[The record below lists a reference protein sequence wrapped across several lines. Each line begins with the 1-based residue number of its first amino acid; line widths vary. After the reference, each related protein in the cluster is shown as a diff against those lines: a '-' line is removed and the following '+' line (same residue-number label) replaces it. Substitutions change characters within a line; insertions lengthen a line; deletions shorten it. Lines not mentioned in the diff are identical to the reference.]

1 MHKGIAYAGGA
12 ALGAGVLI
20 GLAIRRRSRRRRI
33 LRYERSL
40 DLPDRSRRAA
50 AV

>member
-1 MHKGIAYAGGA
+1 MHRGLTLAGGA

-20 GLAIRRRSRRRRI
+20 GLAIRRRSRRRRS
-33 LRYERSL
+33 LRDERSL
-40 DLPDRSRRAA
+40 DLLDRSRRAA